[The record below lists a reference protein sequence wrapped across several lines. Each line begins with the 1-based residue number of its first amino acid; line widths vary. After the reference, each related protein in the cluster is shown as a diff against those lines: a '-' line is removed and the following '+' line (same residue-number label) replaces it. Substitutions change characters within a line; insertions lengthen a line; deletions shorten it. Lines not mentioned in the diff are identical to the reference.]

1 MARREQVRARDR
13 DRVEVCA
20 VLDAALADGQLSAG
34 EHATRTRSA
43 MRAKFTADLEALVRN
58 LQVPGELAGAAILNG
73 DRAARPWWL
82 PVAVLVAAAVLGG
95 GIGFVAREDPA
106 PGIAAAAEAE
116 PEPASL
122 PNLLTTTDGLAFF
135 IDAYRREFGDTVI
148 DTATVFPDFLL
159 VQRLGQGGPRNF
171 RFDADGFDEMG
182 VAVPSYANG
191 RPIDLADIE
200 LATLG
205 AVLAG
210 APASVR
216 LEQGEVEHLG
226 IGFELIAPVDA
237 GPVIDIYVEDPA
249 GSTGHLSVSFA
260 GTPLEVFPAR

>member
-1 MARREQVRARDR
+1 MAKKEQVRARDR

-20 VLDAALADGQLSAG
+20 VLDAALADGQLSTG

-43 MRAKFTADLEALVRN
+43 MRAKFTTDLDGLIRD
-58 LQVPGELAGAAILNG
+58 LQVPGELAGAAILTG
-73 DRAARPWWL
+73 DRPARPPWWL
-82 PVAVLVAAAVLGG
+82 PVAVLVSAAVLGG
-95 GIGFVAREDPA
+95 GVGFVVRDEPA
-106 PGIAAAAEAE
+106 PGIAVAVEAE
-116 PEPASL
+116 SEPASL
-122 PNLLTTTDGLAFF
+122 PNLATVEGLEFF

-148 DTATVFPDFLL
+148 DTATIFPDFLL
-159 VQRLGQGGPRNF
+159 VQRLSTGSPRNF

-182 VAVPSYANG
+182 GAVPSYANG

-200 LATLG
+200 LTTLG

-226 IGFELIAPVDA
+226 IGFELIAPADA

-249 GSTGHLSVSFA
+249 ESTGHLSVSFA
-260 GTPLEVFPAR
+260 GVPLEVFPAR

>member
-1 MARREQVRARDR
+1 MAKKEQVRARDH
-13 DRVEVCA
+13 DRVEICA
-20 VLDAALADGQLSAG
+20 VLDAALSDGQLNAG

-43 MRAKFTADLEALVRN
+43 MRAKFTTDLEGLVRD
-58 LQVPGELAGAAILNG
+58 LQVPGELAGAAILSG

-82 PVAVLVAAAVLGG
+82 PVAVLAAAAVLGG
-95 GIGFVAREDPA
+95 GVGFVARDEPA
-106 PGIAAAAEAE
+106 PSIAAAAEAE
-116 PEPASL
+116 SEPASL
-122 PNLLTTTDGLAFF
+122 PNLLTTDGLAFF

-159 VQRLGQGGPRNF
+159 VQRLGQGIPRNF
-171 RFDADGFDEMG
+171 RFDTDGFDEMS

-200 LATLG
+200 LTTLG

-226 IGFELIAPVDA
+226 FGFELIAPADA